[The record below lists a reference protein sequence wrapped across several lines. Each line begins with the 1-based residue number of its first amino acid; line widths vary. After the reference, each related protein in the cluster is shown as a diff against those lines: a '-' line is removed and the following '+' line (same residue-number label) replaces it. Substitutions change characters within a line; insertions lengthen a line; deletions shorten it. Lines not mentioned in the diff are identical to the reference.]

1 MKVCTVCK
9 MDKPLFDY
17 SPDKRIK
24 SGVQSRC
31 KPCYAK
37 IMKERRAKDPGAHRD
52 AVKNSTA
59 KHYQKKLQRNNEYRK
74 NNPHK
79 VKQWKR
85 KDRLVNKPRVLAD
98 NARRRGWTRGE
109 TSPEV
114 EQLYALR
121 DFYRSMSLG
130 EEFHVDHIQ
139 PLSKGGLHVFSN
151 MQVIPAIDN
160 LRKGAK

>member
-1 MKVCTVCK
+1 MIT
-9 MDKPLFDY
+9 
-17 SPDKRIK
+17 R
-24 SGVQSRC
+24 
-31 KPCYAK
+31 K
-37 IMKERRAKDPGAHRD
+37 IQNNLIYHLKKKEILLLIGARQVGKTTILKYLKKYLEQNAAEVYFFTLED
-52 AVKNSTA
+52 AFLLEKLNSHPE
-59 KHYQKKLQRNNEYRK
+59 KIFE
-74 NNPHK
+74 
-79 VKQWKR
+79 WKR
-85 KDRLVNKPRVLAD
+85 KDRLVNKPRILAD

-121 DFYRSMSLG
+121 DFYRAMSLG

-160 LRKGAK
+160 LRKGAQ